1 MMRPRTL
8 LVLLLAAAAPL
19 GCTESTPPAARDA
32 GPGGDGGAPTPTVDA
47 GWRSALYP
55 EDWTPGFTA
64 ADGRFLHDFSY
75 AGYRAGEVPLPE
87 EDPPPRIDAVSDFG
101 ADPDGGVD
109 ATAALQAALDAA
121 GADGGTV
128 YLPAGDYRVDGLLK
142 MERPGVVLAGAGV
155 GATRLHFRATAATA
169 PALAYGAHLQ
179 VGGPLSY
186 GVDVPLASD
195 AAARSFELQ
204 VDAGDGLAPGDE
216 VALGWNVTDAWV
228 AEHGMQGY
236 WDTPTFAFHGTWQPF
251 AFRTVVSVDTSS
263 LPHRVRLDVPL
274 RLPAKVR
281 DGASL
286 RRVTGWT
293 REVGLRG
300 FSFTNACSESDA
312 WAANQVHAIQ
322 LRGVQDGWVR
332 DVSSFSPAGD
342 GAHLQSSGLLAWSSR
357 RVTIRGVQ
365 LGPVQNRGSGGNGY
379 LFELRQANE
388 VLTSDCTATG
398 GRHNFIQ
405 NWELGTSGCVWLR
418 VTSRDGRAQ
427 DSRDSP
433 FSQVGHSETHRA
445 LAHANLFD
453 GSVFADGL
461 SLVNRARWS
470 SNAGHTATENVAW
483 NCSGNGTGQLR
494 SYQFGHG
501 YVVGARGFE
510 AVVTALDDLGAALR
524 GQSAG
529 TAPEDTVEGAGE
541 QEPPTPASLYE
552 DQRARRLGR

>member
-1 MMRPRTL
+1 MNR
-8 LVLLLAAAAPL
+8 LLLLLGAAAWL
-19 GCTESTPPAARDA
+19 GCAAHTPAEAPDS
-32 GPGGDGGAPTPTVDA
+32 GTSENGGAPTPTVDA

-55 EDWTPGFTA
+55 DEWTPGFTT

-75 AGYRAGEVPLPE
+75 AGYRAGEAPLPE
-87 EDPPPRIDAVSDFG
+87 SDPLPRIDAVSDFG
-101 ADPDGGVD
+101 ADPDGGLD
-109 ATAALQAALDAA
+109 ATASLQAALDAA

-128 YLPAGDYRVDGLLK
+128 YLPPGDYRVDGVLR
-142 MERPGVVLAGAGV
+142 MDRSGVVLAGAGV
-155 GATRLHFRATAATA
+155 GATRIHLRATAATV
-169 PALAYGAHLQ
+169 PSLPYGAHLQ
-179 VGGPLSY
+179 VGGPLTF
-186 GVDVPLASD
+186 GADLPLSSD
-195 AAARSFELQ
+195 GAARSFDLFLAQ
-204 VDAGDGLAPGDE
+204 THGLAPGDE
-216 VALGWNVTDAWV
+216 VALGWNVTDGWV
-228 AEHGMQGY
+228 ADHGMEGY
-236 WDTPTFAFHGTWQPF
+236 WDTPTFGFHGTWQPF

-274 RLPAKVR
+274 RLAAKVR
-281 DGASL
+281 DSASL

-293 REVGLRG
+293 REVGLRD
-300 FSFTNACSESDA
+300 FSFTNACSEPDA
-312 WAANQVHAIQ
+312 WAANQVHAVQ
-322 LRGVQDGWVR
+322 FRGVQDGWVR
-332 DVSSFSPAGD
+332 GLSSFPPSGA
-342 GAHLQSSGLLAWSSR
+342 GAHLQSSGILTWSSR
-357 RVTIRGVQ
+357 RVTVHGVH
-365 LGPVQNRGSGGNGY
+365 LGPAQNRGSGGNGY
-379 LFELRQANE
+379 LFEVRQANE

-427 DSRDSP
+427 DNRDNP
-433 FSQVGHSETHRA
+433 VSQVGHSETHRA

-483 NCSGNGTGQLR
+483 NCSGDGTGQLR
-494 SYQFGHG
+494 SYQFGNG
-501 YVVGARGFE
+501 YVVGARHFE

-529 TAPEDTVEGAGE
+529 TAPEDTVEGSGE
-541 QEPPTPASLYE
+541 QRPPTPLSLYE